1 MSQHR
6 RGPRGTSAQSKVLS
20 EHIWQNLKKYRK
32 HAEQIACLECGYVGP
47 MDIKERVRRWYAT
60 WWGVILLAAIAASV
74 ASALFD
80 GIRMIAAV
88 IVGSVVSALAL
99 SGGRDVHSRPSHG
112 VDLQLR

>member
-6 RGPRGTSAQSKVLS
+6 GPRGASEQSEVLS

-32 HAEQIACLECGYVGP
+32 HAERIACLECGYVGP
-47 MDIKERVRRWYAT
+47 MDIKERVRPWSAT

-80 GIRMIAAV
+80 GIGMMAAV
-88 IVGSVVSALAL
+88 IVGSVVGALAL
-99 SGGRDVHSRPSHG
+99 SGGRDVHSRPSHEVG
-112 VDLQLR
+112 LQLR